1 MKTQPTNLFNTMKM
15 VIRGKFIAQNAYIQK
30 IEIVNITN
38 LTTNL
43 KALEQRKKRNHIQKK
58 YSNSCPKPMK

>member
-30 IEIVNITN
+30 MEIVNITN

-43 KALEQRKKRNHIQKK
+43 KALEQRKKEITSKRNIRTLAQ
-58 YSNSCPKPMK
+58 NL